1 MGLFDF
7 LKPKEKK
14 GLEGLVKDPKMQEL
28 MLAMHL
34 EYVKKEVA
42 NLNAVGRKQDANRR
56 ISAYLQECLEGWKKE
71 PLNPAH
77 LTLLANA
84 AISLGAFDAGK
95 ETLKIVIQANE
106 ERSMIDLTSVYFDL
120 GRIYHQLYGTCEK
133 ELWAFHMATQ
143 CQPPPKC
150 RFPATPAFKAKAHYF
165 AHSCASVLRNKDHA
179 TYHDQMARKLVPE
192 LDWDDTMTVVQW
204 IQKN

>member
-14 GLEGLVKDPKMQEL
+14 GLESLSKDPKMRKL
-28 MLAMHL
+28 MLAMQL
-34 EYVKKEVA
+34 EYVKKEVS
-42 NLNAVGRKQDANRR
+42 NLNAVGRTQDAKKR
-56 ISAYLQECLEGWKKE
+56 ISGYLQECLDEWKKE
-71 PLNPAH
+71 PHNPAH

-84 AISLGAFDAGK
+84 AISLGALEVGK
-95 ETLKIVIQANE
+95 ESLKIVIQANE
-106 ERSMIDLTSVYFDL
+106 ERPMIDLTSVYFDL
-120 GRIYHQLYGTCEK
+120 GRIYHQLCGTCDK

-150 RFPATPAFKAKAHYF
+150 KFPATPVLKAKAHYF
-165 AHSCASVLRNKDHA
+165 AHSCASVLMNNEHA
-179 TYHDQMARKLVPE
+179 TYHDQMARRLVPD
-192 LDWDDTMTVVQW
+192 LDWDDTMAVVQW